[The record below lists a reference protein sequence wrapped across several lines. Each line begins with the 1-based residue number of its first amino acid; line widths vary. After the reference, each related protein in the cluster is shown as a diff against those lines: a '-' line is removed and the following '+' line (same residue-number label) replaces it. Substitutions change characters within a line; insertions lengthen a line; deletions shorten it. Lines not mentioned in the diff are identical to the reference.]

1 LTVATIVVASLAFA
15 ASASARISIEPGVFD
30 PGHLGTIT
38 SKWKQKAGLP
48 ETDAGGKR
56 WGLLQGKEGALTDN
70 ASAFATVKD
79 IKGSSLAGG
88 LGFAYNGHCGAG
100 APRFNIKLKDGSSY
114 FGGGCANGLSSL
126 VAGAPAGWFHVEFS
140 DANVLPADASSGPWP
155 GFGNVEV
162 KRMSL
167 LFDEVGQTTL
177 DNIRIGKRV
186 VGAHAHKKHHR
197 HHH

>member
-1 LTVATIVVASLAFA
+1 MATIVVASLAFA
-15 ASASARISIEPGVFD
+15 ASASARISIDPGVFD
-30 PGHLGTIT
+30 PDQVGTIT

-70 ASAFATVKD
+70 ASAFAIVKGV
-79 IKGSSLAGG
+79 KGSSLAGG
-88 LGFAYNGHCGAG
+88 LGFAYNGYCGAG
-100 APRFNIKLKDGSSY
+100 APRFNITLKDGSSY
-114 FGGGCANGLSSL
+114 FGGGCANGISTP
-126 VAGAPAGWFHVEFS
+126 VAGAPTGWFHVELT
-140 DANVLPADASSGPWP
+140 DANVVPADGSSGPWP

-162 KRMSL
+162 KRISL

-186 VGAHAHKKHHR
+186 VGAPNRKQ
-197 HHH
+197 HHHSHHH